1 MIDSKSDQIPL
12 ESAQDDQDSGYQV
25 LARKYRPMDFSELI
39 GQDAMIRTLT
49 NAFETGRLA
58 HAFILTG
65 VRGVGKTTTAR
76 IIAKALNCI
85 DKEEPTIN
93 PCGKCEMCTAIS
105 EDRHLDVYEMDA
117 ASRTGVDDIRE
128 LIEGVRYKPVSS
140 RYKVY
145 IIDEVHM
152 LSRNAFNAL
161 LKTLEEPPKHVKF
174 IFATTEIRKVP
185 VTVLSRCQRFD
196 LRRVNIVTLSNHF
209 AEIVNKENA
218 KISEQRLSLIARVS
232 DGSVRDGQSLLDQII
247 TTSCQEDRMIE
258 EEDVREILGLA
269 DREKT
274 FELLEQIFRG
284 DIGDALETVQQDY
297 TNGLAPLSILQDL
310 LDLVHLLTRT
320 KVTPDVLEALSTSE
334 TERVRSRDLTETLS
348 MASLGRAWQMMLK
361 GLNEIQISPAPIQA
375 LEMILVRL
383 CYLSNLPSPE
393 EVIETFQTNDS
404 SAAQPTVSG
413 VRNGQQKLSTDSL
426 NDVGASPP
434 RENPTVTG
442 VKFES
447 FEQIIAALD
456 DNDERILRADLINN
470 VHLIRFEP
478 GKIVIRLAE
487 GGNTD
492 TPNRLSK
499 FLNSFSDVRWSV
511 LTADE
516 EGIPTFKE
524 QKDQEQSSLRSEV
537 MQSQLMQ
544 SVLENFPG
552 AQIENVRQLDDR
564 PLDLPN
570 IDLTEG
576 EENK

>member
-1 MIDSKSDQIPL
+1 
-12 ESAQDDQDSGYQV
+12 
-25 LARKYRPMDFSELI
+25 
-39 GQDAMIRTLT
+39 
-49 NAFETGRLA
+49 
-58 HAFILTG
+58 
-65 VRGVGKTTTAR
+65 
-76 IIAKALNCI
+76 
-85 DKEEPTIN
+85 
-93 PCGKCEMCTAIS
+93 
-105 EDRHLDVYEMDA
+105 
-117 ASRTGVDDIRE
+117 
-128 LIEGVRYKPVSS
+128 
-140 RYKVY
+140 
-145 IIDEVHM
+145 
-152 LSRNAFNAL
+152 
-161 LKTLEEPPKHVKF
+161 
-174 IFATTEIRKVP
+174 
-185 VTVLSRCQRFD
+185 
-196 LRRVNIVTLSNHF
+196 
-209 AEIVNKENA
+209 
-218 KISEQRLSLIARVS
+218 
-232 DGSVRDGQSLLDQII
+232 
-247 TTSCQEDRMIE
+247 
-258 EEDVREILGLA
+258 
-269 DREKT
+269 
-274 FELLEQIFRG
+274 
-284 DIGDALETVQQDY
+284 
-297 TNGLAPLSILQDL
+297 
-310 LDLVHLLTRT
+310 
-320 KVTPDVLEALSTSE
+320 
-334 TERVRSRDLTETLS
+334 
-348 MASLGRAWQMMLK
+348 
-361 GLNEIQISPAPIQA
+361 
-375 LEMILVRL
+375 
-383 CYLSNLPSPE
+383 
-393 EVIETFQTNDS
+393 TNDS

-426 NDVGASPP
+426 NDAGASPP

-576 EENK
+576 